1 MQSAYS
7 LLIAASDNL
16 PVQETYLEESISRLH
31 ELYTLQ
37 SQLFTLLLAKAEK
50 QRKANLS
57 SFTGNK
63 TRLDTSLNFVHNKV
77 LNQYKESPTLA
88 NYPLEDKA
96 VKWGDFEEIIELVW
110 EKVLKS
116 NTYAAFMELEKPDYK
131 ADKEFVVTMFKKHI
145 APNEDLAD
153 FYETQEL
160 TWVDDIPFV
169 NTWILRNIQNLNPKA
184 VFNPD
189 RLFKDVEDK
198 TFGRNLFRK
207 TVLNFTK
214 YEEDIAKKTPNWD
227 SSRITKVD
235 KLLMVMAIVE
245 FQHFPS
251 IPTKV
256 SINEYIEISKD
267 YATDKSAYF
276 INGVLDKLL
285 EDYTKSGKIKKIGRG
300 LL

>member
-16 PVQETYLEESISRLH
+16 PAQEAYLEQSIWRLH

-37 SQLFTLLLAKAEK
+37 SQLFTLLLAKATK
-50 QRKANLS
+50 QRKANLN

-63 TRLDTSLNFVHNKV
+63 TRLETSLNFVQNKV
-77 LNQYKESPTLA
+77 LNQYKDSPTLA
-88 NYPLEDKA
+88 NYPLEDNA
-96 VKWGDFEEIIELVW
+96 VKWDDFEEIVDLVW
-110 EKVLKS
+110 QKVHKS
-116 NTYAAFMELEKPDYK
+116 NTYATFMELEKPNYNT
-131 ADKEFVVTMFKKHI
+131 DKEFVITMFKKHI

-160 TWVDDIPFV
+160 TWADDIPFV
-169 NTWILRNIQNLNPKA
+169 NTWMLKNIQSIKSKD

-189 RLFKDVEDK
+189 RLFKDAEDK
-198 TFGRNLFRK
+198 TFGKNLFRK
-207 TVLNFTK
+207 TVLNFSK
-214 YEEDIAKKTPNWD
+214 YEEDIANKTPNWD

-267 YATDKSAYF
+267 YATDKSSYF
-276 INGVLDKLL
+276 INGVLDKLRD
-285 EDYTKSGKIKKIGRG
+285 DYTDSGKIKKIGRG